1 MSETVTEP
9 VAEEPLADAE
19 TVQTE
24 VAQSAEQEAQ
34 ETQVEEPEAKEDP
47 KPSRGDRRFAN
58 LTARMATLEEQVASE
73 RRRAEAAEAL
83 LHANREVPAQPE
95 PVRQSVPDRDA
106 IRAEMRYEE
115 RRDAVVERGNEAFG
129 AADFAEKAAVLQS
142 LGATNNVA
150 FMQALVE
157 LPNAHELVAE
167 FSDDTDSLVNL
178 LRKPPV
184 AMAAEMG
191 RMAARIETKAA
202 APAKPLSAAPRPVQP
217 VHTGSVTQEVNLYS
231 PKMTMAEWAAHR
243 EKTAPKRLGGRGG

>member
-1 MSETVTEP
+1 MSETITEP
-9 VAEEPLADAE
+9 VAEESPADAE
-19 TVQTE
+19 AIQTE
-24 VAQSAEQEAQ
+24 AAQPAEQETQ
-34 ETQVEEPEAKEDP
+34 ETQVEEAEVKEEAKPRRDE
-47 KPSRGDRRFAN
+47 RRFAN
-58 LTARMATLEEQVASE
+58 LSSRMANLEEQLASE

-83 LHANREVPAQPE
+83 LHANRQEIQDPP
-95 PVRQSVPDRDA
+95 PRQHAVPDRET

-142 LGATNNVA
+142 LGATNNVT

-191 RMAARIETKAA
+191 RMAARIETKAV